1 MRRRGEKFLLL
12 PWNVRLKKRSADLPG
27 VGPEQVGDP
36 LELLRLYGPVPVQ
49 VKHLEGNPEM
59 PASKY
64 VSKYNKQKYF
74 ATTAPRCL
82 TYLILEE
89 SIGLV
94 SLQIFEENKPYS

>member
-1 MRRRGEKFLLL
+1 
-12 PWNVRLKKRSADLPG
+12 
-27 VGPEQVGDP
+27 
-36 LELLRLYGPVPVQ
+36 
-49 VKHLEGNPEM
+49 M